1 MERAVNITDSTNAIS
16 QTEQAMPND
25 ETRRVLKVFR
35 VAVTAFENAVDKSAT
50 ADEVKKRCPLFAFSK
65 STRV

>member
-1 MERAVNITDSTNAIS
+1 
-16 QTEQAMPND
+16 MPND
-25 ETRRVLKVFR
+25 ETRRVLKAFG